1 MPSPAGWESVP
12 EPDGR
17 VRCDAGEWSSGGHGV
32 GKLSL
37 AHYAR
42 NLKLVERNRE
52 WWQASGL
59 TPRDKAAYYGSIVRT
74 YATRDK
80 VVHYLGHDLHF
91 DNPATPLN
99 LQNYPYEI
107 TRKVLANMSITP
119 TTVLDIGANL
129 GQFSLTTRHVLGG
142 AVTIDAFEPNPYV
155 FDFLRRNT
163 ADVAGVTIHNYG
175 VGAADGVSELHFD
188 PSRTGIG
195 SLIKENAGNPTELA
209 TITVTGDVS
218 AITGR
223 DTYDLVKVDVEGY
236 EFHALEGLS
245 AITPA
250 YLFLEVSGLGRAKDY
265 KHSQLFGRIRDQWGE
280 FDVGYV
286 GGYGDR
292 GDTFDVLLG
301 FS

>member
-1 MPSPAGWESVP
+1 MA
-12 EPDGR
+12 
-17 VRCDAGEWSSGGHGV
+17 
-32 GKLSL
+32 KLSL

-42 NLKLVERNRE
+42 NLKLVELNRE
-52 WWQASGL
+52 WWQASGVSSK
-59 TPRDKAAYYGSIVRT
+59 DKAAYYGSLVRT
-74 YATRDK
+74 YATREK
-80 VVHYLGHDLHF
+80 RIRYFGNDLYF

-107 TRKVLANMSITP
+107 TRKVLGNMSITP

-155 FDFLRRNT
+155 FEFLRRNT
-163 ADVAGVTIHNYG
+163 AGATGVTIHNHG
-175 VGAADGVSELHFD
+175 VGAADGESRIHFD

-195 SLIKENAGNPTELA
+195 SLIKENAGNPTESA
-209 TITVTGDVS
+209 TIQVTGDVT

-223 DTYDLVKVDVEGY
+223 TAYDLVKVDVEGY
-236 EFHALEGLS
+236 EFHTLEGL
-245 AITPA
+245 AAVEPR
-250 YLFLEVSGLGRAKDY
+250 YLFLEVSGLGREKDY

-280 FDVGYV
+280 FDLPYI
-286 GGYGDR
+286 GGYGDN
-292 GDTFDVLLG
+292 GDTFDVLAA